1 MRIIIA
7 ERFTAEAGRLASLVV
22 PLDAVRPD
30 DRAGLQVLLRWPAG
44 GEARALRPEPGTP
57 GSTIGFALAHGDL
70 VVMGGSCQRTWQHAI
85 PKSTT
90 FARPSTPTSRP
101 SR

>member
-22 PLDAVRPD
+22 PLDAVRPG

-44 GEARALRPEPGTP
+44 GEARALRPEPGDAAAVALRFEP
-57 GSTIGFALAHGDL
+57 FANPAGAVMQLCIAAGAGERDALLAVL
-70 VVMGGSCQRTWQHAI
+70 PRIA
-85 PKSTT
+85 P
-90 FARPSTPTSRP
+90 
-101 SR
+101 